1 MIVYSWNIRGLNNP
15 LKQHEVVNLM
25 KKNKMDVSGFLE
37 TKMNSSKVA
46 YMHKFRLKHW
56 KFLTNVGAGSNAR
69 IVVFWNPSMVK
80 VELLDCLAQGLNVT
94 INSLVHPF
102 SFTATLVYGFNI
114 IVARRSLWEDL
125 RGWWPNY
132 PWLVVGDKHNG
143 EPVSNYEVLDFRSC
157 CAGLGLNDLNYMG
170 CHFTWTNGSI

>member
-1 MIVYSWNIRGLNNP
+1 
-15 LKQHEVVNLM
+15 
-25 KKNKMDVSGFLE
+25 
-37 TKMNSSKVA
+37 
-46 YMHKFRLKHW
+46 
-56 KFLTNVGAGSNAR
+56 
-69 IVVFWNPSMVK
+69 MVK

-114 IVARRSLWEDL
+114 IIARRSLWEDL